1 MLGAKPFD
9 VVTFLL
15 AISLGA
21 GWQLTYG
28 PYVADYSRYL
38 PADTPTARSFRS
50 TFLCSVLGSQLSM
63 TVGALI
69 AAVPAGADK
78 SKGFLANQV
87 GFIGDLAG
95 GGGIAL
101 LIYVVIVTG
110 KLTVNCLNAYGG
122 SMTLLTTTSAFRRD
136 ARVTTAA
143 RTAYIVGFLVVSV
156 LLALLASADFLS
168 NFKNFVLVLL
178 MVFTPW
184 SAVNLV
190 DYYLISREK
199 VDIPALYD
207 PDGRYGRWN
216 APALTAYVVAIV
228 AQVPFLAQSLYTGP
242 VTGWLGARTS
252 RGSSGSSSPGRST
265 TPGPAG
271 RAELPMRWSTP
282 PARASGT
289 RRALR
294 SVADGRG
301 RPCSTA

>member
-50 TFLCSVLGSQLSM
+50 TFLGSVLGSQLSM
-63 TVGALI
+63 
-69 AAVPAGADK
+69 
-78 SKGFLANQV
+78 
-87 GFIGDLAG
+87 
-95 GGGIAL
+95 
-101 LIYVVIVTG
+101 
-110 KLTVNCLNAYGG
+110 
-122 SMTLLTTTSAFRRD
+122 TSAFRRD

-242 VTGWLGARTS
+242 VTGWLGGADISWIVGLVVAGAVYYPWARRTS
-252 RGSSGSSSPGRST
+252 RAPDAMVY
-265 TPGPAG
+265 PAG
-271 RAELPMRWSTP
+271 SGLGDEASAEVSR
-282 PARASGT
+282 
-289 RRALR
+289 
-294 SVADGRG
+294 
-301 RPCSTA
+301 